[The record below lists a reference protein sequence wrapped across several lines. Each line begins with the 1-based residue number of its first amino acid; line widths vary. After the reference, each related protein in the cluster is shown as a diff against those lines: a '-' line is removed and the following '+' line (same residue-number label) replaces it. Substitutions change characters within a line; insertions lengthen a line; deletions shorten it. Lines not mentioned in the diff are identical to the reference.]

1 MRITGLTDGPYYA
14 AVQRPIFKT
23 RRKDNMMFNL
33 FKSLVSGK
41 AFPRIADLERAYL
54 NASVSIN
61 DLERRQREVDGGLF
75 RRSSFDL

>member
-1 MRITGLTDGPYYA
+1 MRITGLPDGPYYA

-23 RRKDNMMFNL
+23 RRKDHIMFNL